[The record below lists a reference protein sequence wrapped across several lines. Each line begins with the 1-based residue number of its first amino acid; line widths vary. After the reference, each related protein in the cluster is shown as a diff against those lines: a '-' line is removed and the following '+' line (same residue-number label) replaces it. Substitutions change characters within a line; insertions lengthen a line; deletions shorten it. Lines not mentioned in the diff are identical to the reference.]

1 MISKEDLEILR
12 SLIECG
18 DQEEAL
24 KVIDWRGKIHKGLPP
39 EHRSKNISSH
49 LDMIYRGLYDE

>member
-24 KVIDWRGKIHKGLPP
+24 KVIDSMLA
-39 EHRSKNISSH
+39 E
-49 LDMIYRGLYDE
+49 M